1 MLSGVHQTQADIGLK
16 NHRISAIG
24 KGGNP
29 DVMDGITPG
38 MIVGVNTE
46 VIAGEKLIVTYGAF
60 DAHGKFAPL
69 TWSGMSLVGLRSVTR
84 SSSSNCGTDSLRSAI
99 SLVCHGEAIR
109 SALHLSS
116 NL

>member
-1 MLSGVHQTQADIGLK
+1 MCSPRAQTQADIGIK

-60 DAHGKFAPL
+60 DAHGKFAPFTERYEPRGL
-69 TWSGMSLVGLRSVTR
+69 AFSHEKLVLKLRKLILRGLRFPPW
-84 SSSSNCGTDSLRSAI
+84 CAM
-99 SLVCHGEAIR
+99 A
-109 SALHLSS
+109 
-116 NL
+116 